1 MDTTSNLTARILQA
15 LATHPDVQEKLRQEI
30 IAAQSD
36 GELNYDQVMQLPFL
50 GAVCRETLRM

>member
-50 GAVCRETLRM
+50 DAVCRETLRM